1 MTVIAETPLLHRE
14 FAQRLAQRQAE
25 LRALLQSS
33 LELPDG
39 DDVPEV
45 LDFKDVAAQDTRAK
59 VDEVA
64 LAHATAELAQ
74 IVQALRRL
82 DDGTY
87 GLCEDCG
94 EPVDTR
100 RLRALP
106 ATPYCTACQAI
117 HERPAMPRR

>member
-1 MTVIAETPLLHRE
+1 MTVIAETPVLHRE

>member
-1 MTVIAETPLLHRE
+1 MTVIAETPLLHRDI
-14 FAQRLAQRQAE
+14 AQRLAQRQAE

-64 LAHATAELAQ
+64 LAHATVELAQ

>member
-64 LAHATAELAQ
+64 LAHATVELAQ

>member
-82 DDGTY
+82 DDGSY

>member
-1 MTVIAETPLLHRE
+1 MTVIAESPLLHRE

-25 LRALLQSS
+25 LRTLLQSS

-64 LAHATAELAQ
+64 LAHATVELAQ
-74 IVQALRRL
+74 IVMALRRL
-82 DDGTY
+82 EDGTY

-94 EPVDTR
+94 EPIDTR
-100 RLRALP
+100 RLHALP

>member
-1 MTVIAETPLLHRE
+1 MTVIAETLLPHRE

-64 LAHATAELAQ
+64 LANATAELAQ
-74 IVQALRRL
+74 IVLALRRL
-82 DDGTY
+82 DDGSY

-94 EPVDTR
+94 EPIDPR

-117 HERPAMPRR
+117 HERPPMPRR